1 MSTGWSSYDTAAKS
15 HDRVAVRTLFEQ
27 PAHDLIAKL
36 DLRSARCILDIGT
49 GTGVAALHAID
60 ITHGEALV
68 AGIDPSIEMLRI
80 AGTNGLR
87 LRAAALIPGLPFAS
101 AAFDRILASFVL
113 SHVPSYS
120 AALLDVARVLKPGG
134 RFGCTSW
141 GSIENEFRAAW
152 QSIAESFVDKDML
165 ARAVKE
171 ALPWEEWFTDTD
183 RLADA
188 LRASELK
195 DVEVHRLVYKIQ
207 TNISDFLAMREG
219 SIQARFMRHHLG
231 ANEWKNFKK
240 SATDEFYRRFADP
253 IEHTRDVLIAIGT
266 RP

>member
-1 MSTGWSSYDTAAKS
+1 MGGMVY
-15 HDRVAVRTLFEQ
+15 R
-27 PAHDLIAKL
+27 
-36 DLRSARCILDIGT
+36 
-49 GTGVAALHAID
+49 
-60 ITHGEALV
+60 HG
-68 AGIDPSIEMLRI
+68 
-80 AGTNGLR
+80 
-87 LRAAALIPGLPFAS
+87 
-101 AAFDRILASFVL
+101 SF
-113 SHVPSYS
+113 
-120 AALLDVARVLKPGG
+120 G
-134 RFGCTSW
+134 
-141 GSIENEFRAAW
+141 
-152 QSIAESFVDKDML
+152 
-165 ARAVKE
+165 
-171 ALPWEEWFTDTD
+171 
-183 RLADA
+183 A